1 MLNTLLPALLRLA
14 DVKGHNP
21 AAVGVLWA
29 FAGGRKLFVD
39 QATALILG
47 YSYRFFTGK
56 DLLKVGAVLTI
67 VEGLFIV
74 VLVPLYWPLI
84 GLAW

>member
-1 MLNTLLPALLRLA
+1 M
-14 DVKGHNP
+14 
-21 AAVGVLWA
+21 LWA
-29 FAGGRKLFVD
+29 FAGGGKLFVY

-47 YSYRFFTGK
+47 YSYGFFTSK

-74 VLVPLYWPLI
+74 VLVSLYWPLI
-84 GLAW
+84 GLAR